1 MQYFLFVQDTNNKI
15 HGRLKRRQFTM
26 FDRSSLDWS
35 VPGSQVARSTDSVL
49 LPMNV
54 ILVKECEERNS
65 LSLWKFTFHLGWN
78 YFLNNYDVIKESY
91 KAC

>member
-1 MQYFLFVQDTNNKI
+1 MQYFLFVQDTNKKI
-15 HGRLKRRQFTM
+15 DGRLKRRQFTM

-54 ILVKECEERNS
+54 ILVKWSARKEIASAFES
-65 LSLWKFTFHLGWN
+65 LLFISAGTIFWTTMT
-78 YFLNNYDVIKESY
+78 S
-91 KAC
+91 